1 MLDLTLGELLAIAS
15 TIFAIPTTFMG
26 ICVWKLQR
34 KIQKREEIEE
44 ARELAR
50 EETLNFIVKGTTASI
65 TLAEVTAQAVQ
76 RIPDA
81 HCNGDMR
88 AALDYAKSVKR
99 EHKDFLTK
107 QGIHALY
114 E

>member
-1 MLDLTLGELLAIAS
+1 MLELTLGELLTIAV
-15 TIFAIPTTFMG
+15 TAFGIPTAFTGF
-26 ICVWKLQR
+26 CVWQLKR
-34 KIQKREEIEE
+34 RIEKREKVEE
-44 ARELAR
+44 VRETAR
-50 EETLNFIVKGTTASI
+50 EENLNFIVKGTSAAI
-65 TLAEVTAQAVQ
+65 ALAEATARAVQ

-81 HCNGDMR
+81 HCNGDMH
-88 AALDYAKSVKR
+88 AALDYANTVKR